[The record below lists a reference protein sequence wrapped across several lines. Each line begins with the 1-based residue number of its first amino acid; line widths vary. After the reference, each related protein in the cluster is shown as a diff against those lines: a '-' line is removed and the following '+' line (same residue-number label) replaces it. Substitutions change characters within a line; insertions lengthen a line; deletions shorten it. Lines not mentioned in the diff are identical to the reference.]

1 MDDLHEDNETIT
13 WFYDT
18 DYEFLN
24 GDNVEQI
31 IVSGKRSK
39 DTIVRLLMAGV
50 PKEKIF
56 ADRDEV
62 ESVRKYFKPKDIE
75 SVYVLYDL
83 YAMKQKEE
91 VHQEVKK
98 ILEDTFGK
106 KVEELKIEMLYPE
119 VCNLFGD
126 ISNIKYLKKCLP
138 DAEIIKTEINSEPAF
153 VTQDVDMIYMG
164 PMPENI
170 QEVAIRKL
178 RPYKEKIEELIKKN
192 VVFLVTGNAVELF
205 GKYIENEDG
214 SKIEALSIFD
224 IYAKRD
230 MMHRHNSIFLG
241 KYEDIEIVGFKSQF
255 TMAYGDNENNY
266 FVKAEKGI
274 GLNKESKLEGIKQN
288 NFIGTYLIGPILILN
303 PLFTRN

>member
-1 MDDLHEDNETIT
+1 M
-13 WFYDT
+13 
-18 DYEFLN
+18 
-24 GDNVEQI
+24 
-31 IVSGKRSK
+31 
-39 DTIVRLLMAGV
+39 
-50 PKEKIF
+50 
-56 ADRDEV
+56 
-62 ESVRKYFKPKDIE
+62 
-75 SVYVLYDL
+75 
-83 YAMKQKEE
+83 
-91 VHQEVKK
+91 
-98 ILEDTFGK
+98 
-106 KVEELKIEMLYPE
+106 KIEMLYPE

-153 VTQDVDMIYMG
+153 VTQDIKKCLPDAEIIKTEINSEPAFVTQDIDMIYMG

-214 SKIEALSIFD
+214 SRIEALSIFD

-241 KYEDIEIVGFKSQF
+241 KYEDIEIVGVQSQF
-255 TMAYGDNENNY
+255 TMTYGDNENNY
-266 FVKAEKGI
+266 FVEAEKGI

-288 NFIGTYLIGPILILN
+288 NFIGTS
-303 PLFTRN
+303 